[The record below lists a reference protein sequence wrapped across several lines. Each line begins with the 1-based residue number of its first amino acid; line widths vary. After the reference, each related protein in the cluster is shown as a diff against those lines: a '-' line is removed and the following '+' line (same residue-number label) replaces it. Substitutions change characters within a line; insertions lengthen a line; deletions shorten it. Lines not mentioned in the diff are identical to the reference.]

1 MFFLKIILIL
11 FVRFQIKVYLCNAIK
26 EMITAVKLL
35 HRESKKKNLI
45 GIQYE
50 TGNFIKNL
58 EIENY

>member
-11 FVRFQIKVYLCNAIK
+11 FVCFQIKVYLCNVIK

-50 TGNFIKNL
+50 TGNFI
-58 EIENY
+58 